1 MQYSL
6 FRLWIAVGAA
16 AGLLGVAM
24 AAFAAHAPMDPAE
37 RTLLHSAVEMQLWH
51 ALALVAAGIWVRTGA
66 GALANWAAGAF
77 LLGLLGFCGAIYCQA
92 LLGLRLPMVAPTGG
106 TLLMIGWALL
116 GLSALR
122 AR

>member
-24 AAFAAHAPMDPAE
+24 AAFAAHAPMDPTV

>member
-1 MQYSL
+1 MQHSL

-24 AAFAAHAPMDPAE
+24 AAFAAHAPMDPTV

>member
-1 MQYSL
+1 MASL
-6 FRLWIAVGAA
+6 MPTW
-16 AGLLGVAM
+16 
-24 AAFAAHAPMDPAE
+24 
-37 RTLLHSAVEMQLWH
+37 
-51 ALALVAAGIWVRTGA
+51 ALVAAGIWVRTGA